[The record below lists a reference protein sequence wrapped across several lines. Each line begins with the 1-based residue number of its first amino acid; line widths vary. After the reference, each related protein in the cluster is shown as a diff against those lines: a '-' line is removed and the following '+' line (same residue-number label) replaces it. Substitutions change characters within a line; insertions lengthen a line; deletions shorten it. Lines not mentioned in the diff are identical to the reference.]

1 MELRAY
7 WAILRRRLW
16 IPFALAALVLGLSL
30 LQMRPWQPKAPNF
43 GASMRL
49 LVGVMPASDAATTTF
64 YDPRYYAWLS
74 SEYLVDDFTEV
85 VRSAL
90 FAERVS
96 ARLAGA
102 NLTVPA
108 GAIQG
113 SAATG
118 KQHRIIT
125 LSFAWPD
132 AEQLRLIADAAAS
145 ELSENATFYFQQLGN
160 DGAGITVIDPP
171 GVAPIGG
178 GVRDQVELPL
188 RVALGFLVG
197 VGIVFLLHYLDDS
210 VRRRADL
217 EALGLTVLGEIPVQ
231 RKGR

>member
-16 IPFALAALVLGLSL
+16 IPFALAGLVLLLSL
-30 LQMRPWQPKAPNF
+30 VQMRPWQPKAPTY
-43 GASMRL
+43 GASMRM
-49 LVGVMPASDAATTTF
+49 LVGVNPASDAATTTF

-90 FAERVS
+90 FAEQVS
-96 ARLAGA
+96 ARLADA
-102 NLTVPA
+102 NLTVPP
-108 GAIQG
+108 GVIQG

-125 LSFAWPD
+125 LSFNWPNAD
-132 AEQLRLIADAAAS
+132 ELRLIADAAAA

-160 DGAGITVIDPP
+160 DGAGITMIDPP
-171 GVAPIGG
+171 GVGPVGG
-178 GVRDQVELPL
+178 GVRDQIELPL

-210 VRRRADL
+210 VRRRADV
-217 EALGLTVLGEIPVQ
+217 EALGLAVLGEIPARR
-231 RKGR
+231 RKR